1 MNGRPIFINS
11 LQTHSAE
18 VISWPWKNNL
28 CHQFAPAF
36 SHQTPE
42 TWKAAGL
49 AAHAA
54 KKRSCDTVVRNR
66 QHLKIYNTSDRKL
79 GHWFVVAGANCSA
92 EDSCSGRRGN
102 AAANLGSGESWRS
115 TRAPTGSERR
125 ATCCTFPVVALE
137 RWPLDQIVFDSSE
150 RRPDQTS
157 TSAKLKWEGRHIST
171 HVPRLCFRVLVWNV
185 R

>member
-18 VISWPWKNNL
+18 VISWPWKNDL

-36 SHQTPE
+36 SHQPPE

-49 AAHAA
+49 AERAG
-54 KKRSCDTVVRNR
+54 KKRSCDTAVRNR

-115 TRAPTGSERR
+115 SRAPLVASAELPAARFLLSLYSAGHWIKLCLTGGKGG
-125 ATCCTFPVVALE
+125 
-137 RWPLDQIVFDSSE
+137 
-150 RRPDQTS
+150 QTKP
-157 TSAKLKWEGRHIST
+157 A
-171 HVPRLCFRVLVWNV
+171 
-185 R
+185 